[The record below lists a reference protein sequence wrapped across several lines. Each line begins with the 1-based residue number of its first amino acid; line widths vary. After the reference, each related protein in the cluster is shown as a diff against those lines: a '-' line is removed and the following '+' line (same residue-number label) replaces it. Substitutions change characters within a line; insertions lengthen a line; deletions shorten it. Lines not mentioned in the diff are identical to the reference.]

1 MFENEARLRELGLKA
16 AEGTLAEAELDELD
30 QLVKAKRAA
39 KAERVHVVARL
50 RETVVANGIN
60 VKDLYAAAEIVA
72 VAQSLAASK
81 KGPRAGSP
89 RSRRSG
95 AVLIEMDSTHSKGAA
110 VRYCQGQALPNYVPL
125 AFKKLDDGNLE
136 ANLARFTT
144 DEGRAHFATA
154 EGAREL
160 ARWMKYIK
168 NRQVNVK
175 YRDAPANAA

>member
-1 MFENEARLRELGLKA
+1 MFENEARLRELGRKA
-16 AEGTLAEAELDELD
+16 AEGAMSEEEFAELAGLA
-30 QLVKAKRAA
+30 KAKREA
-39 KAERVHVVARL
+39 KAERGDVVARM
-50 RETVVANGIN
+50 RETVAANGIT
-60 VKDLYAAAEIVA
+60 VHDLYAAADIVA
-72 VAQSLAASK
+72 VAKSLAASK
-81 KGPRAGSP
+81 KGPKTDST

-95 AVLIEMDSTHSKGAA
+95 AVLIEMDSTHTKGAP
-110 VRYCQGQALPNYVPL
+110 VRYCKGQALPNYVPL